1 MKRRALLAVLALG
14 LIAATLAG
22 PTARVA
28 IQTHDL
34 TDPSPH
40 RVEATIAL
48 GKAALTLLVTWTS
61 HVR

>member
-1 MKRRALLAVLALG
+1 MNRRTALLLCAVALAVVS
-14 LIAATLAG
+14 ISG
-22 PTARVA
+22 PTGRIV

-48 GKAALTLLVTWTS
+48 GKAALVFLVTWTS
-61 HVR
+61 RLR

>member
-1 MKRRALLAVLALG
+1 MKRRTLLAIMALG
-14 LIAATLAG
+14 FIAATMVG
-22 PTARVA
+22 PTGRLA

-61 HVR
+61 HIR